1 MIQVS
6 FMYVLKISARETM
19 EISVKNI
26 TNITAQY
33 KNVMNC
39 QITTTNK
46 VGSKMFKIL
55 SHYSKMLL

>member
-26 TNITAQY
+26 TNITP
-33 KNVMNC
+33 
-39 QITTTNK
+39 
-46 VGSKMFKIL
+46 
-55 SHYSKMLL
+55 